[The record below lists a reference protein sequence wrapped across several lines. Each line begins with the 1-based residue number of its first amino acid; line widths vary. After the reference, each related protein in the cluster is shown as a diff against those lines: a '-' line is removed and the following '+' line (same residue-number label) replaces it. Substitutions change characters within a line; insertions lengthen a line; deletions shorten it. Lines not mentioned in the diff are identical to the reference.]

1 LVKNFP
7 KVCNF
12 WKVVLKNTEGVNV
25 EILNN
30 MDFIEIVSYTGTFVF
45 ATTGALKARRH
56 QMDIF
61 GAAML
66 AFVTAYG
73 GGTVRDLLIGIRPL
87 GWINDYTALVLVVVA
102 VAFVFIFNQNVLK
115 LQRTIFIT
123 DAIGLG
129 LFTVLGIHK
138 CLQADINSGYAVILG
153 TIGASFGGLIAD
165 ILSNTVPDLLKKGE
179 LYATACLIGGT
190 IQVLLE
196 KQGVNDK
203 ATMAICIC
211 IVVVIR
217 ILSKWKRISLPEI

>member
-1 LVKNFP
+1 
-7 KVCNF
+7 
-12 WKVVLKNTEGVNV
+12 
-25 EILNN
+25 

-45 ATTGALKARRH
+45 AITGALKARRH

-73 GGTVRDLLIGIRPL
+73 GGTIRDLLIGIRPL
-87 GWINDYTALVLVVVA
+87 SWINDYTALILVVLA
-102 VAFVFIFNQNVLK
+102 VTIVFIFNQNVLK
-115 LQRTIFIT
+115 LQRTIFMT

-138 CLQADINSGYAVILG
+138 SIAADINSGYAVILA

-165 ILSNTVPDLLKKGE
+165 MLSNTVPDLLKKGE

-196 KQGVNDK
+196 KQGINDK

-211 IVVVIR
+211 IVVVTR